1 MSLQPSL
8 FDNVSTFD
16 REGLAARVRALAER
30 KVFIG
35 TSSWRYE
42 GWLGQVYTPERYFTR
57 GKFSKKKFNEESIQ
71 EYAETFPIIG
81 GDFSFYSIPE
91 ASFWQKVFTAAPTHL
106 KWDLKIPEDFTT
118 KRFSKQPR
126 YGPRAGQENPTF
138 LDSDAFGSAFL
149 EPLTPFLDR
158 VGIFL
163 IEFGTLSKASYAEP
177 KAFFDDLDSFLRRL
191 PRGLQYGIEIRNDD
205 FLDATY
211 FDVLKANRV
220 AHIFS
225 SWSRMP
231 SLRQQLLID
240 DAFTAPFTAA
250 RALLRPGRDYAHAV
264 EMFSPYTQVKEEYP
278 SARQALRDLICRSQ
292 ERDISAYIHVNNRL
306 EGNAIQTIEGVVSRT
321 DL

>member
-1 MSLQPSL
+1 MPSQANL
-8 FDNVSTFD
+8 FDNVPAFD
-16 REGLAARVRALAER
+16 RKSLAAKIRTLAAR
-30 KVFIG
+30 KIFIG

-57 GKFSKKKFNEESIQ
+57 GKFSKKKFHEESIQ

-91 ASFWQKVFTAAPTHL
+91 PSFWRKVFACAPAHL

-138 LDSDAFGSAFL
+138 LDADAFQSAFL
-149 EPLTPFLDR
+149 EPLTPYLDR
-158 VGIFL
+158 VGMFL
-163 IEFGTLSKASYAEP
+163 IEFGTFSKESYAEP
-177 KAFFDDLDSFLRRL
+177 KAFFDDLHAFLRRL
-191 PRGLQYGIEIRNDD
+191 PPSFQYAVEIRNDD
-205 FLDATY
+205 FLDTAY
-211 FDVLKANRV
+211 FDVLKADRV

-231 SLRQQLLID
+231 SLRQQVLID
-240 DAFTAPFTAA
+240 EAFTAPFTAA
-250 RALLRPGRDYAHAV
+250 RALLRPGRAYTQAV

-306 EGNAIQTIEGVVSRT
+306 EGNAIQTIDGVVSRT